1 MGEVYLAEDLTLGR
15 QVALKVLPP
24 GVAAAGRERFERE
37 ARAVAA
43 VNHPN
48 IVTLHSIDQSG
59 ETPFLTMEFVDGKAL
74 NELIPVGGM
83 ALDRL
88 LKIAIPLADA
98 VGAAHHRGI
107 LHRDLKPANVMLT
120 ADGRVKV
127 LDFGLARLRD
137 DIAGGE
143 PLETQ
148 ELTGEGRIV
157 GTVAYMSP
165 EQAEGKVVDQRS
177 DVFSLGVLL
186 YELATGSRPFTG
198 DSSLAVLSAILRE
211 TPRPLS
217 EIKPEL
223 PRDFT
228 RIIRRALNKDPEERY
243 QSAKDQIGRRRITS
257 TRCSRRDGFERRVL
271 WRFHRHAALTH
282 GGDCCLPGCPVQ
294 PFGSLSRIT

>member
-24 GVAAAGRERFERE
+24 NMAATGRERFERE

-43 VNHPN
+43 LNHPN

-74 NELIPVGGM
+74 NELIPEGGM
-83 ALDRL
+83 PLDRL
-88 LKIAIPLADA
+88 LRIAIPLADA
-98 VGAAHHRGI
+98 VGAAHQRGI

-127 LDFGLARLRD
+127 LDFGLARLQD
-137 DIAGGE
+137 DIAARE

-165 EQAEGKVVDQRS
+165 EQAEAKVVDQRS
-177 DVFSLGVLL
+177 DVFSIGVLL

-198 DSSLAVLSAILRE
+198 DSSLAVLSSRSCRAISHGSSGA
-211 TPRPLS
+211 PS
-217 EIKPEL
+217 
-223 PRDFT
+223 T
-228 RIIRRALNKDPEERY
+228 RIPRSVTN
-243 QSAKDQIGRRRITS
+243 QRRISAT
-257 TRCSRRDGFERRVL
+257 T
-271 WRFHRHAALTH
+271 
-282 GGDCCLPGCPVQ
+282 
-294 PFGSLSRIT
+294 